1 MKLQA
6 VPQVNGIEKMNN
18 DTTSKNKLKKEYE
31 LISVIVPVYQAVDT
45 LKRCVSS
52 ILAQTYTELEIILI
66 DDGAQDGSGKLC
78 DELQQADLTNRI
90 KVRHSANKGVSHA
103 RNLGMEMAQ
112 GEWIAFAD
120 ADDTLRID
128 CLQQMIQAAEGNTTE
143 LIAQTD
149 RIFCGK
155 QGRPAAE
162 NVDNRVVV
170 SGNYFLENAI
180 LNSDTHVWGKLYRKN
195 LIGDL
200 LFPEQLAIGED
211 MLFLLQLALTI
222 GQHRQICCIP
232 EGGYLY
238 TENVQGAMNQAYKQ
252 SYLDQ
257 IFCWRQAEMMIL
269 EQQRELSP
277 YVYTK
282 LATIQI
288 MAAMLVAGKAAC
300 AKNLDKAALHMAL
313 DLCRDTIH
321 HALSTNGAF
330 AGLSTGYKLKV
341 ILFQCNKDCYLR
353 LYGKWKNN

>member
-1 MKLQA
+1 M
-6 VPQVNGIEKMNN
+6 IN
-18 DTTSKNKLKKEYE
+18 DTTSGIKQKKKNE
-31 LISVIVPVYQAVDT
+31 LISVIVPVYQAADT
-45 LKRCVSS
+45 LNRCVSS

-66 DDGAQDGSGKLC
+66 DDGAEDGSGKLC
-78 DELQQADLTNRI
+78 DELQLADHTNRI
-90 KVRHSANKGVSHA
+90 RVRHSANKGVSHA

-120 ADDTLRID
+120 ADDALEKD
-128 CLQQMIQAAEGNTTE
+128 CLHQMIQAAKDSTAE

-155 QGRPAAE
+155 QGRKKAE
-162 NVDNRVVV
+162 DVDNRVMV

-180 LNSDTHVWGKLYRKN
+180 LNSDTHVWGKLFRKN

-222 GQHRQICCIP
+222 GHQRQICCIP

-257 IFCWRQAEMMIL
+257 IFCWRQAETMIR
-269 EQQRELSP
+269 EHPRELSP

-300 AKNLDKAALHMAL
+300 AKNLDTAVLHAAL
-313 DLCRDTIH
+313 DLCSDTIH

-330 AGLSTGYKLKV
+330 AGLSSGYKLKV
-341 ILFQCNKDCYLR
+341 ILFQWNKEYYLR
-353 LYGKWKNN
+353 LYEKWKKN